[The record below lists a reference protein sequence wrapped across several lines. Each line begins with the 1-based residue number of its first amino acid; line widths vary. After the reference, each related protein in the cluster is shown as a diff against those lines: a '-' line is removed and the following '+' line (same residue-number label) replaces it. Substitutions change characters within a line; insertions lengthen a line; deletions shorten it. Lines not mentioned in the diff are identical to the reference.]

1 VKNVVIPKQTGNSN
15 SNRNSNFKTNGRI
28 KQKNAENEK
37 HCNLCSS
44 PIARTFKMKGVR

>member
-1 VKNVVIPKQTGNSN
+1 VKNVVVPKQTGNSN
-15 SNRNSNFKTNGRI
+15 SNSNFKTNGKI

-37 HCNLCSS
+37 HCNLYSS